1 MASQT
6 TSMSS
11 TITSLLTSTATT
23 PTATTTRAV
32 YDQDPYLPW
41 QPAFAYSLP
50 IQVLL
55 TGVILALSTVL
66 LIHLVFT
73 APYHWPLAKINYSL
87 QLSGVFSLLLSLAIT
102 ISVILSDVHATS
114 REWPYM
120 FNYVAVQL
128 PLSNWT
134 NANIGLWYTLD
145 AVTSGLAHA
154 LSSKRKQPDDRSQ
167 ATHMQF
173 LTFLYP
179 SLVEERLI
187 LGLLGGSVRRA
198 VGRTHHFAGPLV
210 LLSSLSSF
218 LSLSDSDRT
227 RSIAESVKNICNSAL
242 AILFSVAL
250 CIWGFF
256 INYKE
261 AWRTDG
267 GTAIFGAG
275 AVALSLFSMGLNLY
289 QSFLGWWWYVGSAA
303 AEPRSRHRKK
313 KRAKGANKKRT
324 EDDNARLSRVRTK
337 LNRGGADSTSVTGSA
352 VRRRNRAAQVD
363 QNASAGED
371 EGTVSHQSNSTSEGS
386 TAPKVP
392 WPLNRLPEPVLTLL
406 FKLRQEHR
414 NAAQQQQAENEQRRF
429 NVYGDE
435 RARGVPGSGWG
446 LGSFAFRSTEARNRE
461 NERDVARGGRIPDH
475 DTAAVEMQTMRNR
488 DGSADGRN
496 MWGDEVVDR
505 VDDNALRSRR
515 PPLRS
520 LETPKSTWSLMGPL
534 RRWRVKD
541 ATTYS

>member
-6 TSMSS
+6 TSLSS

-154 LSSKRKQPDDRSQ
+154 
-167 ATHMQF
+167 THMQF

-187 LGLLGGSVRRA
+187 LGLL
-198 VGRTHHFAGPLV
+198 GPLV

-289 QSFLGWWWYVGSAA
+289 QIAKLPPVWIPPLVWTVVLWQSFLGWWWYVGSAA